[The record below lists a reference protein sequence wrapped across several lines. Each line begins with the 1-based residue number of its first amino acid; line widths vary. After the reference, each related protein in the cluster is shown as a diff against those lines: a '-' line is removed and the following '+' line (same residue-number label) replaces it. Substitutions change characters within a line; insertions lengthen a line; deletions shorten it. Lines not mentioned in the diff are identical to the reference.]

1 MNEYQKVINKWTM
14 KGKNGAPDEWSFDD
28 SRAALE
34 LGDALV
40 NAVDDLNTLR
50 AENARLRELVY
61 HTGPGEYSPDGWT
74 WKQQANADRE
84 RLDEAN
90 AHIETLCD
98 AAKAVLSGTGDRLDA
113 MCILERT
120 VYGGR
125 SDK

>member
-14 KGKNGAPDEWSFDD
+14 KGKNGAPDEWSFDY

-74 WKQQANADRE
+74 WKQQANADSA
-84 RLDEAN
+84 RLAEAL
-90 AHIETLCD
+90 AHIKALED
-98 AAKAVLSGTGDRLDA
+98 AAIRVLSGTGDKLDA

-125 SDK
+125 SER